1 VKKIR
6 IRNFYRIP
14 RDPNGANGWLVKVKL
29 PVKKEEQEKRE
40 ISGKGV
46 GERLA
51 DDNDGQTGAGGA
63 LNGVTKEDDNLD
75 KYR

>member
-1 VKKIR
+1 MAQMAGSSKEKK
-6 IRNFYRIP
+6 
-14 RDPNGANGWLVKVKL
+14 KVKL

-51 DDNDGQTGAGGA
+51 DDSNGQTGVGGT
-63 LNGVTKEDDNLD
+63 LNGVPKEDDNLD